1 MDEPIVPTG
10 QPDPTPAPQPAA
22 PQPAAQ
28 PTPDPAPAPQPEPAP
43 NPAPNPAPE
52 PKPEPAAPTE
62 LGDLYFKGDP
72 VDVEIPEGLSNTL
85 SEAGVDV
92 NKVVSEL
99 YAKDGD
105 FSLSAD
111 TRAALDA
118 KFGAVVVDTYLS
130 ALKAQNELAV
140 TKFSSEREAAS
151 KAEQESVDWSNEQ
164 VGGEEA
170 WTAMSTWAAETLT
183 GEEVDN
189 FNTAMQSGSRY
200 IQQLAIQSLKQ
211 KWSAEAGDFDYSLI
225 QADNATS
232 TDSLGGP
239 LSSREYIDE
248 ISKLHSLRG
257 AERLEAERKLDQR
270 RRAGIARGM

>member
-10 QPDPTPAPQPAA
+10 QPDPTPAPQP
-22 PQPAAQ
+22 
-28 PTPDPAPAPQPEPAP
+28 TPDPAPTPTPEPAP
-43 NPAPNPAPE
+43 QPTPQPTPE
-52 PKPEPAAPTE
+52 PKPAPAAPTE
-62 LGDLYFKGDP
+62 LGDLYFNGGP

-99 YAKDGD
+99 YSKDGD

-151 KAEQESVDWSNEQ
+151 KAEQESVEWSNEQ

-170 WTAMSTWAAETLT
+170 WTAMSAWAAEALT
-183 GEEVDN
+183 DEEVDN

-211 KWSAEAGDFDYSLI
+211 KWNAEAGDFDYSLI
-225 QADNATS
+225 QADNTTS
-232 TDSLGGP
+232 VDSLGGP
-239 LSSREYIDE
+239 LSSSEYIDE

-257 AERLEAERKLDQR
+257 AERMEAERKLDQR